1 MYTSIFLLS
10 FLLGSLHTTVATAHR
25 LASPPDTTPP
35 RLSSYPKLPQR
46 PISFSPPSQY
56 PILTYPQIPNEPS
69 PISGT
74 INITSCGLQPIPVT
88 FSLSSQVCVPLIP
101 EIPYIIPDL
110 SQQLLS
116 KHLDGISF
124 PISSDPQTPPLP
136 IYLVAN
142 ITEQLYRSKFVL
154 SLSLKLSPLESG
166 LKVVT
171 TPAWRAIIGLLEQ
184 SAQELDRGARKRGG
198 AGLGSVLVLE
208 AEMEE
213 VHVLAEWRFWRVV
226 DGLAVMCES

>member
-1 MYTSIFLLS
+1 M
-10 FLLGSLHTTVATAHR
+10 
-25 LASPPDTTPP
+25 
-35 RLSSYPKLPQR
+35 
-46 PISFSPPSQY
+46 
-56 PILTYPQIPNEPS
+56 
-69 PISGT
+69 
-74 INITSCGLQPIPVT
+74 
-88 FSLSSQVCVPLIP
+88 PLIP

-110 SQQLLS
+110 AQQLLS

-124 PISSDPQTPPLP
+124 PVSSDPQTPPLP

-142 ITEQLYRSKFVL
+142 ITEQLYRSKFLL

-166 LKVVT
+166 LEGVR

-184 SAQELDRGARKRGG
+184 SAQELDRGARKRDG